1 MYTLNEIEQA
11 AKSKARKVTWIW
23 ILVFGIPIGIMNCM
37 AISANDFQPIL
48 LILDTFL
55 FISAL
60 IMYHVAEAGTKK
72 KMKEENEAEENKQ
85 REKHYRKMEE
95 MMEKLTKEK
104 TEL

>member
-37 AISANDFQPIL
+37 AISANDFQPIF

-72 KMKEENEAEENKQ
+72 KMKEENEQEERQ
-85 REKHYRKMEE
+85 ERDEHYKRMEE
-95 MMEKLTKEK
+95 LLEKMSKK
-104 TEL
+104 Q